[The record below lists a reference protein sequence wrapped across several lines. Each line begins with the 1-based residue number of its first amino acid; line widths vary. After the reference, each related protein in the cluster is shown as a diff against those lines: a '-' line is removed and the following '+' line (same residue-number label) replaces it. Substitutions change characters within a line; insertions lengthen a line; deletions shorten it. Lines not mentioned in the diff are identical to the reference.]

1 MPVNVE
7 IKARATDWA
16 EQVRRGL
23 ALADRTERLFQD
35 DTFFNCANG
44 RLKLRRE
51 RGAGARLIFY
61 RRAGLKG
68 PKTSDYVLLPV
79 RDGASALKRLTRAL
93 GAVKRVLK
101 KRLVCHAGRTRIHF
115 DEVRGL
121 GRFIELEVVLR
132 QGESAAAGRR
142 EAARLMRALGIRRA
156 DLLAGAYADM
166 PADHSRRGP
175 RC

>member
-1 MPVNVE
+1 MPRNVE
-7 IKARATDWA
+7 IKARASHWA

-23 ALADRTERLFQD
+23 ALADSTERLNQA

-68 PKTSDYVLLPV
+68 PKTSEYVLLPV
-79 RDGASALKRLTRAL
+79 ADGAAALKRLTRAL
-93 GAVKRVLK
+93 GAVGRVEK

-115 DEVRGL
+115 DEVKGL

-132 QGESAAAGRR
+132 PGESAAAGRR
-142 EAARLMRALGIRRA
+142 EAAGLMKALGIARA

-166 PADHSRRGP
+166 RAGA
-175 RC
+175 

>member
-1 MPVNVE
+1 MPRNVE
-7 IKARATDWA
+7 IKARASDWNG
-16 EQVRRGL
+16 QLRLGL
-23 ALADRTERLFQD
+23 ALADRTERLCQD

-61 RRAGLKG
+61 RRAARSG

-79 RDGASALKRLTRAL
+79 RGGAAALKRLTRAL
-93 GAVKRVLK
+93 GAVKRVIK
-101 KRLVCHAGRTRIHF
+101 KRLVCHAGRTRVHF
-115 DEVRGL
+115 DEVKGL

-132 QGESAAAGRR
+132 PGESAAAGRR
-142 EAARLMRALGIRRA
+142 EAAGLMRALGIRRA

-166 PADHSRRGP
+166 EPAPSQRARR
-175 RC
+175 C